1 MKIENLS
8 FKYKDKQ
15 ILKSINLKIEQGKV
29 YGLLGPNGAGKST
42 LLKCILGIMKPYE
55 GNITIKE
62 KTIYSERSSYL
73 KYIGYVPD
81 SPFIYHYLTPREYL
95 EFIADLQ
102 DVPSEIKDNRIE
114 VLLDQFNL
122 KQNEND
128 MISTFSFGMKH
139 KLSVAG
145 AIIHEPEV
153 LILDEPL
160 GAFDP
165 PTTKMMKN
173 FLKRYAEQGNT
184 VIMSTHLVNIAQ
196 QLCDRVGILING
208 ALVKEYDHL
217 TNIQHFEDLI
227 IKDMDTLLK

>member
-1 MKIENLS
+1 MNIENVS
-8 FKYKDKQ
+8 FKYKDKL
-15 ILKSINLKIEQGKV
+15 ILESINLKIEKGKV

-42 LLKCILGIMKPYE
+42 LLKCILGIVKPYE
-55 GNITIKE
+55 GKITIKGE
-62 KTIYSERSSYL
+62 TLESERSSYL

-81 SPFIYHYLTPREYL
+81 APFIYHYLTPREYL

-102 DVPSEIKDNRIE
+102 DVPYEIKNDRID
-114 VLLDQFNL
+114 LLLRQFNL
-122 KQNEND
+122 KDNEND

-145 AIIHEPEV
+145 AIIHEPEI

-165 PTTKMMKN
+165 PTTKMMKS

-196 QLCDRVGILING
+196 QLCDKVGILING
-208 ALVKEYDHL
+208 TLVKEYNHL
-217 TNIQHFEDLI
+217 TDIKDFEDLI
-227 IKDMDTLLK
+227 IRDMDTILK

>member
-81 SPFIYHYLTPREYL
+81 SP
-95 EFIADLQ
+95 
-102 DVPSEIKDNRIE
+102 
-114 VLLDQFNL
+114 
-122 KQNEND
+122 
-128 MISTFSFGMKH
+128 
-139 KLSVAG
+139 LS
-145 AIIHEPEV
+145 II
-153 LILDEPL
+153 I
-160 GAFDP
+160 
-165 PTTKMMKN
+165 
-173 FLKRYAEQGNT
+173 
-184 VIMSTHLVNIAQ
+184 
-196 QLCDRVGILING
+196 
-208 ALVKEYDHL
+208 
-217 TNIQHFEDLI
+217 
-227 IKDMDTLLK
+227 

>member
-95 EFIADLQ
+95 
-102 DVPSEIKDNRIE
+102 N
-114 VLLDQFNL
+114 LLPTYKTYPL
-122 KQNEND
+122 K
-128 MISTFSFGMKH
+128 
-139 KLSVAG
+139 
-145 AIIHEPEV
+145 
-153 LILDEPL
+153 
-160 GAFDP
+160 
-165 PTTKMMKN
+165 
-173 FLKRYAEQGNT
+173 
-184 VIMSTHLVNIAQ
+184 
-196 QLCDRVGILING
+196 
-208 ALVKEYDHL
+208 
-217 TNIQHFEDLI
+217 
-227 IKDMDTLLK
+227 